1 MFGHCYVATEGLYH
15 LLQSSEY
22 FPHCARDEDGIVH
35 WWLEDGTG
43 IRIDATREQYDLEKK
58 LPPYAKGKKKWFLTK
73 NPYFTNISFCIV
85 VNPSACALTKYI
97 PLDTSEASQVSL

>member
-43 IRIDATREQYDLEKK
+43 NRIDATREQYDLEKK
-58 LPPYAKGKKKWFLTK
+58 LPPYDKGKKKWFLTK
-73 NPYFTNISFCIV
+73 NPSKRTQELLNRIH
-85 VNPSACALTKYI
+85 
-97 PLDTSEASQVSL
+97 

>member
-43 IRIDATREQYDLEKK
+43 KLLTRH
-58 LPPYAKGKKKWFLTK
+58 
-73 NPYFTNISFCIV
+73 
-85 VNPSACALTKYI
+85 KYI
-97 PLDTSEASQVSL
+97 QIKEYTSSEDSTI